1 MKKTIVLLGLALAG
15 VTSVQASGDYGPAIW
30 RPVCS
35 GKWYTSGYGHKFVVC
50 HDMEGYYWSSIAY
63 IQRCDVSVSIHYC
76 VNGLKDNASDAAPG
90 EVSQLVLEAYYA
102 WHARCWNQHSYGTE
116 HEGFVS
122 NPAWFTDAMYNAAG
136 LLQRHLCEKGGF
148 AKDRNKKNR
157 LSELSLFFGQN
168 C

>member
-1 MKKTIVLLGLALAG
+1 LLRASSRQARRLSYWIVPDLAG
-15 VTSVQASGDYGPAIW
+15 ITSVQASGDYGPAIW

-76 VNGLKDNASDAAPG
+76 VNGLQDTGTDAPAG
-90 EVSQLVLEAYYA
+90 EVSQLVSEAYYA
-102 WHARCWNQHSYGTE
+102 WHAKCWNQYSYGTE

-122 NPAWFTDAMYNAAG
+122 NPAWFTDAMYNASG
-136 LLQRHLCEKGGF
+136 LLQRHLCDAHGI
-148 AKDRNKKNR
+148 AKDRNHIV
-157 LSELSLFFGQN
+157 G
-168 C
+168 